1 MQMTYPVNKNPAKKH
16 SAKSNRMNLRQ
27 KLSCLLAGTL
37 LPFIAVSANADSVT
51 LAQLWSTKELR
62 TPESVL
68 VHKAGTEKYLLVTEI
83 EGDGAALD
91 GKGGI
96 AKLSMSGEIL
106 DQDWVRGLNAPK
118 GMAVHKQKLYVA
130 DVNDLVVIDMASQ
143 KIEAKINVP
152 DSVFL
157 NDVAVDEKGVV
168 YVSDTRTNKIHR
180 FVDHKPEV
188 FLENIASANG
198 LYTSGKNLIIGAG
211 STLLSVGPDKKQTEL
226 ASGFESG
233 IDGIEMT
240 KPGEFLVSCWVGLM
254 YYVHADGRIEKLIDS
269 REDKINTADIGYD
282 RDKNLVF
289 VPNFLKDSVTAYQLK

>member
-1 MQMTYPVNKNPAKKH
+1 MKMTCPTNNNAAHKN
-16 SAKSNRMNLRQ
+16 SLLRQ
-27 KLSCLLAGTL
+27 KLGCVLASAL
-37 LPFIAVSANADSVT
+37 LPFLAASVNAESVK
-51 LAQLWSTKELR
+51 LEQLWSTKELR

-68 VHKAGTEKYLLVTEI
+68 VHKAGKDKFLLVSEI

-118 GMAVHKQKLYVA
+118 GMAVHGKKLYVA
-130 DVNDLVVIDMASQ
+130 DVNELVVVDLASQ
-143 KIEAKINVP
+143 KIEAKIKVP

-157 NDVAVDEKGVV
+157 NDVAVDEAGVV

>member
-1 MQMTYPVNKNPAKKH
+1 MKMTYPINKNPARKS
-16 SAKSNRMNLRQ
+16 SAKSIRH
-27 KLSCLLAGTL
+27 KLSCVLASAL
-37 LPFIAVSANADSVT
+37 LPFLAVSANADSVT
-51 LAQLWSTKELR
+51 LAKQWSTKDLR

-68 VHKAGTEKYLLVTEI
+68 VHKTGTDKYLLVSEI

-130 DVNDLVVIDMASQ
+130 DVNELVVIDVASQ
-143 KIEAKINVP
+143 KIEAKIHVP

-180 FVDHKPEV
+180 FVNNKPEV

-211 STLLSVGPDKKQTEL
+211 
-226 ASGFESG
+226 
-233 IDGIEMT
+233 
-240 KPGEFLVSCWVGLM
+240 
-254 YYVHADGRIEKLIDS
+254 
-269 REDKINTADIGYD
+269 
-282 RDKNLVF
+282 
-289 VPNFLKDSVTAYQLK
+289 

>member
-1 MQMTYPVNKNPAKKH
+1 MKMTCPTNNNATHKN
-16 SAKSNRMNLRQ
+16 SLLRQ
-27 KLSCLLAGTL
+27 KLGCVLASAL
-37 LPFIAVSANADSVT
+37 LPFLAASVNAESVK
-51 LAQLWSTKELR
+51 LEQLWSTKELR

-68 VHKAGTEKYLLVTEI
+68 VHKAGKDKFLLVSEI

-118 GMAVHKQKLYVA
+118 GMAVHGKKLYVA
-130 DVNDLVVIDMASQ
+130 DVNELVVVDLASQ
-143 KIEAKINVP
+143 KIEAKIKVS

-157 NDVAVDEKGVV
+157 NDVAVDEAGVV

-282 RDKNLVF
+282 REKNLVF

>member
-1 MQMTYPVNKNPAKKH
+1 MKMTCPTNNNATHKN
-16 SAKSNRMNLRQ
+16 SLLRQ
-27 KLSCLLAGTL
+27 KLGCVLASAL
-37 LPFIAVSANADSVT
+37 LPFLAASVNAESVK
-51 LAQLWSTKELR
+51 LEQLWSTKELR

-68 VHKAGTEKYLLVTEI
+68 VHKAGKDKFLLVSEI

-118 GMAVHKQKLYVA
+118 GMAVHGKKLYVA
-130 DVNDLVVIDMASQ
+130 DVNELVVVDLASQ
-143 KIEAKINVP
+143 KIEAKIKVS

-157 NDVAVDEKGVV
+157 NDVAVDEAGVV

>member
-1 MQMTYPVNKNPAKKH
+1 MKMTCPTNNNATHKN
-16 SAKSNRMNLRQ
+16 SLLRQ
-27 KLSCLLAGTL
+27 KLGCVLASAL
-37 LPFIAVSANADSVT
+37 LPFLAASVNAESVK
-51 LAQLWSTKELR
+51 LEQLWSTKELR

-68 VHKAGTEKYLLVTEI
+68 VHKAGKDKFLLVSEI

-118 GMAVHKQKLYVA
+118 GMAVHGKKLYVA
-130 DVNDLVVIDMASQ
+130 DVNELVVVDLASQ
-143 KIEAKINVP
+143 KIEAKIKVP

-157 NDVAVDEKGVV
+157 NDVAVDEAGVV